1 MKCVPTDRR
10 APRKMQ
16 KRWVSLAYLM
26 ICILFIYIYTYIYIH
41 IYIYIYIYIHIYI
54 YIYIYIHIYI
64 YTYIYIYYYVGVV
77 LRDAKKDVLRKKKSG
92 APRRYLCWSSTGRR
106 PRMARAC
113 HWERRLFAAWH
124 ILGPQ
129 IAGKHTGTIG
139 GRQRKKMIWNLGV
152 PNFG

>member
-1 MKCVPTDRR
+1 MKDFETDEMRTNR
-10 APRKMQ
+10 QESSQKNAKKMGIT
-16 KRWVSLAYLM
+16 SIFNDMY
-26 ICILFIYIYTYIYIH
+26 IIYIYTYIYTYIYIH
-41 IYIYIYIYIHIYI
+41 
-54 YIYIYIHIYI
+54 
-64 YTYIYIYYYVGVV
+64 YYVGVV

-139 GRQRKKMIWNLGV
+139 GRQRKK
-152 PNFG
+152 